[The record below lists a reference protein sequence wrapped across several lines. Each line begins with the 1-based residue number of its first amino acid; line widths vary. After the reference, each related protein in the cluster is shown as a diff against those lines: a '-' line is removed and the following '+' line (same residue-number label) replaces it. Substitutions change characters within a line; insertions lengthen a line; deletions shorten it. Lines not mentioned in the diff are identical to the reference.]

1 MTNPRSVRNEVDE
14 LEKRLVKMDVKL
26 QTAKK
31 ARDEYVNFLRQK
43 YPCWKP
49 PEMHIFKQSSAS
61 NQSQRCILDNLATN
75 KYHWDLGKRLI
86 MPLTELDDLE
96 PNDPIP
102 SRQDSIEV
110 FCSGP
115 AMEPDLIRIKKRL
128 GEIAE
133 DLENLREHRL
143 HLSTAEYY
151 LSLGSEFCSSKS
163 QEMPWKPTEEE
174 SNVAQLKSLHEL
186 RKQIK
191 QIDTYALLDTP
202 RPDAE
207 SHEWMRMEYL
217 QKYSNGET
225 EKKKDNQKKGKFE
238 QSLTDEKKNSNMLS
252 IEHQKESSHL
262 QDAQWTKANS
272 NCVVIVIGEANG
284 LHQILNMQRDSQK
297 SSNQEVTDT
306 MVAARSR
313 PTEIESTAQTSHLS
327 TATEDGFS
335 FLAKILGS
343 SADDA
348 ANKKSTFTDRLTDE
362 MLKTVNLN
370 DEDSDSDF
378 FA

>member
-1 MTNPRSVRNEVDE
+1 MTDSRFVQNEVDE

-31 ARDEYVNFLRQK
+31 AR
-43 YPCWKP
+43 
-49 PEMHIFKQSSAS
+49 SSAS
-61 NQSQRCILDNLATN
+61 NHSQRCILDNLATN

-86 MPLTELDDLE
+86 MPRTELERDDLE
-96 PNDPIP
+96 P
-102 SRQDSIEV
+102 SL
-110 FCSGP
+110 CSGP

-151 LSLGSEFCSSKS
+151 LSLGPEFCSSKS
-163 QEMPWKPTEEE
+163 QEMPWEPTEKE
-174 SNVAQLKSLHEL
+174 SNVVQLKSLHEL
-186 RKQIK
+186 RRKIK
-191 QIDTYALLDTP
+191 QIDSCALLDTP

-217 QKYSNGET
+217 QKYSNDETGE
-225 EKKKDNQKKGKFE
+225 KKDNQNKGKFE
-238 QSLTDEKKNSNMLS
+238 QPLTDGKKNSNMLS
-252 IEHQKESSHL
+252 IEHQKESSYL
-262 QDAQWTKANS
+262 QDEQRTEANS
-272 NCVVIVIGEANG
+272 NCVNIAVIAETNV
-284 LHQILNMQRDSQK
+284 LHQMLNVQRDSQK
-297 SSNQEVTDT
+297 SSNQEVIDI
-306 MVAARSR
+306 MVAAKSR
-313 PTEIESTAQTSHLS
+313 PMEIESTAQTSHLS
-327 TATEDGFS
+327 TATENGFN
-335 FLAKILGS
+335 FLAEILGS

-348 ANKKSTFTDRLTDE
+348 ANKKSAFTDRLTDE
-362 MLKTVNLN
+362 MLKTVNLS

>member
-1 MTNPRSVRNEVDE
+1 MMKFVQNEVDE

-49 PEMHIFKQSSAS
+49 PKMHIFKQSSAS
-61 NQSQRCILDNLATN
+61 NHSQRCILDNLATN

-86 MPLTELDDLE
+86 MPRTELERDDLE
-96 PNDPIP
+96 P
-102 SRQDSIEV
+102 SL
-110 FCSGP
+110 CSGP

-151 LSLGSEFCSSKS
+151 LSLGPEFCSSKS
-163 QEMPWKPTEEE
+163 QEMPWELTEKE
-174 SNVAQLKSLHEL
+174 SNVVQLKSLHEL
-186 RKQIK
+186 RRKIK
-191 QIDTYALLDTP
+191 QIDSCALLDTP

-217 QKYSNGET
+217 QKYSNDETGE
-225 EKKKDNQKKGKFE
+225 KKDNQNKGKFE
-238 QSLTDEKKNSNMLS
+238 QPLTDGKKNSNMLS
-252 IEHQKESSHL
+252 IEHQKESSYL
-262 QDAQWTKANS
+262 QDEQRT
-272 NCVVIVIGEANG
+272 EANTVIAETNV
-284 LHQILNMQRDSQK
+284 LHQMLNVQRDSQK
-297 SSNQEVTDT
+297 SSNQEVIDI
-306 MVAARSR
+306 MVAAKSR
-313 PTEIESTAQTSHLS
+313 PMEIESTAQTSHLS
-327 TATEDGFS
+327 TATENGFN
-335 FLAKILGS
+335 FLAEILGS

-348 ANKKSTFTDRLTDE
+348 ANKKSAFTDRLTDE
-362 MLKTVNLN
+362 MLKTVNLS